1 MPTKRLNERYLGA
14 EMRVPMSEDGQ
25 VAAYVWP
32 IRIVRIAGVPCGG
45 PTVGVEVRNQ
55 EVARFDC
62 HESRGHW
69 HSGRYN
75 AENPTESQQPFPEDL
90 KLIPEQ
96 LAWAFNKIRTDADA
110 LVRAAEFTDEAEGI
124 RDDMIATA
132 VNTIQ
137 THLTNQGDLRAKAI
151 ADKLIEA

>member
-14 EMRVPMSEDGQ
+14 EMRVPLSEDGQ

-75 AENPTESQQPFPEDL
+75 PKPHRVSATLPRGPQADPRTASVGLQQDPH
-90 KLIPEQ
+90 
-96 LAWAFNKIRTDADA
+96 RRRR

-124 RDDMIATA
+124 RADMIATA
-132 VNTIQ
+132 VTTIQ

>member
-1 MPTKRLNERYLGA
+1 MPTKRLNERYLGT
-14 EMRVPMSEDGQ
+14 EMRVPLSEDGQ

-69 HSGRYN
+69 HRGRYN
-75 AENPTESQQPFPEDL
+75 PENPTASQQAFPEDL
-90 KLIPEQ
+90 KLVPDQ
-96 LAWAFNKIRTDADA
+96 LAWSFGKIRADADA
-110 LVRAAEFTDEAEGI
+110 FVRDAEFADEAVGIQAGMVDAAVEAI
-124 RDDMIATA
+124 RD
-132 VNTIQ
+132 
-137 THLTNQGDLRAKAI
+137 HLVGQGDLRSRAI
-151 ADKLIEA
+151 ADGLIRD

>member
-1 MPTKRLNERYLGA
+1 MPTKRLNERYLGT
-14 EMRVPMSEDGQ
+14 EMRVPLSEDGQ

-69 HSGRYN
+69 HRGRYDPEKPG
-75 AENPTESQQPFPEDL
+75 ASQQAFPEDL
-90 KLIPEQ
+90 KLVPDQ
-96 LAWAFNKIRTDADA
+96 LAWAFDKIRADADA
-110 LVRAAEFTDEAEGI
+110 FVRDAEFADEAVGIQAGMVDAAVEAI
-124 RDDMIATA
+124 RD
-132 VNTIQ
+132 
-137 THLTNQGDLRAKAI
+137 HLIGQGDLRSRAI
-151 ADKLIEA
+151 ADGLIQD